1 MKARL
6 QPHPCCI
13 GHHANMLKRGG
24 YASKRILQGLT
35 AAHLRRVVE
44 KAYRRHGFDTCTCR
58 AGLLRA
64 SKVAA
69 AQVRL
74 QPQYAYHLLPFPN
87 PCLLQPLP
95 SYHTHPIPSICSLK
109 LQVQANEEGWQFYR
123 WFFPVLVTS
132 QPLWS
137 VPSYFEVRSNVKGI
151 NCDTSVTTAALKPA
165 VTTAVRGD
173 A

>member
-1 MKARL
+1 M
-6 QPHPCCI
+6 
-13 GHHANMLKRGG
+13 
-24 YASKRILQGLT
+24 
-35 AAHLRRVVE
+35 
-44 KAYRRHGFDTCTCR
+44 
-58 AGLLRA
+58 LRA

-74 QPQYAYHLLPFPN
+74 QPQYAYQLLPFPN

-95 SYHTHPIPSICSLK
+95 SHHTHSIPSICSLK

-151 NCDTSVTTAALKPA
+151 LRLQPLFGEMCHHTAALRHCGYNRCFENCGYIRCSGRCVIIFDVYAWPKCLA
-165 VTTAVRGD
+165 FFVQS
-173 A
+173 